1 MAVNF
6 AFSSLSDEFY
16 YSTGQRKHE
25 DKQQTIDELERVT
38 NSRLPPTTKRQR
50 NPDLSNNFQIVGDLF
65 PGSEMPAVMFIFLI
79 DLGLVTRSL
88 SLDAT

>member
-6 AFSSLSDEFY
+6 DFSSLSDEFY

-25 DKQQTIDELERVT
+25 DKQQTIDELERQT
-38 NSRLPPTTKRQR
+38 NSRLPPSKRQS
-50 NPDLSNNFQIVGDLF
+50 NPDSSNNVHIVGDLF

-79 DLGLVTRSL
+79 DLGLPSQSL
-88 SLDAT
+88 SLDSI

>member
-6 AFSSLSDEFY
+6 DFSSLSDEFY

-25 DKQQTIDELERVT
+25 DKQQTIDELERQT
-38 NSRLPPTTKRQR
+38 NSRLPPSKRQS
-50 NPDLSNNFQIVGDLF
+50 NPDSSNNVHIVGDLF

>member
-38 NSRLPPTTKRQR
+38 NSRLPLTTKRQR
-50 NPDLSNNFQIVGDLF
+50 NPD
-65 PGSEMPAVMFIFLI
+65 
-79 DLGLVTRSL
+79 
-88 SLDAT
+88 